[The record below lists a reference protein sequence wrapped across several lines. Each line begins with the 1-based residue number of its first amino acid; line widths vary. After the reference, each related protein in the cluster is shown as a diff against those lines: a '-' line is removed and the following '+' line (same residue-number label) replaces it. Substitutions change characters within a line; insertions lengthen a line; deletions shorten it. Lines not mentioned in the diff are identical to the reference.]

1 MQDNILVVGS
11 SGQIGTEL
19 VLELRKIYGNDRV
32 IASDI
37 VRSSQEIMNSGQF
50 EILDITDNKKL
61 LSIVKKHNISQIYI
75 LAAILSAN
83 AEKNISFAWDL
94 NMKSLFNVLNLAK
107 EKLIKKIFWPSSI
120 AVFGPTTP
128 KNLTP
133 QYTITEPN
141 TVYGISKLS
150 GERWCEYYFNKF
162 NVDVRSIRYPGL
174 IGWKSNPGGGT
185 TDYAVEIFH
194 QAIQKKAYTSFLSEH
209 TTLPM
214 MYMTDAIRAT
224 IQIMEAPSENIKIRS
239 SYNLAG
245 ISFNPK
251 EISNEISKHIEGFKI
266 NYSADFRQEIA
277 DSWPQS
283 INDSLSREHWNW
295 KSKYNLKIMT
305 DEMMI
310 NLKNKYKLASDE
322 K

>member
-11 SGQIGTEL
+11 SGQVGTEL

-61 LSIVKKHNISQIYI
+61 LSIVKKHNISQIYL

-162 NVDVRSIRYPGL
+162 NVDV
-174 IGWKSNPGGGT
+174 
-185 TDYAVEIFH
+185 
-194 QAIQKKAYTSFLSEH
+194 
-209 TTLPM
+209 
-214 MYMTDAIRAT
+214 
-224 IQIMEAPSENIKIRS
+224 KI
-239 SYNLAG
+239 
-245 ISFNPK
+245 
-251 EISNEISKHIEGFKI
+251 H
-266 NYSADFRQEIA
+266 
-277 DSWPQS
+277 
-283 INDSLSREHWNW
+283 
-295 KSKYNLKIMT
+295 
-305 DEMMI
+305 
-310 NLKNKYKLASDE
+310 
-322 K
+322 